1 MIATTTEER
10 PAATGL
16 SVRFRRF
23 VRPEIKNETRLTV
36 VIIFVAT
43 LYPVIIG
50 SIYWTQIILLA
61 SLYLIAAVGLN
72 ILRSEAN
79 QISFGHGA
87 VFGAAAYAT
96 AIAAGPGEKPFVL
109 SAVIGFFAGLAVG
122 ILLGLPSLRVQG
134 YYLGFVTLAGAMAFP
149 ELLFVFQDQ
158 TQAITGISVPVVG
171 LADMA
176 FWKFSWLTLI
186 ILALTCFSVVLY
198 AVIRSSRLG
207 RQMRVVGAS
216 PEAAVTLGLQPGRLR
231 LIAFAIASAITAMA
245 GVLYVPLIQ
254 YVAPGSFGIEL
265 SVLLYFVVVIGGPG
279 TPLGPLVGVA
289 LLYVL
294 PNAVLAD
301 VGEYRLLIYGCIAF
315 IVMFLLPEGVVGSV
329 HGLLDRVRHKR
340 VGGTVSLVPVL
351 AVASAGATASA
362 SPASDGEMVLDT
374 AHLTKSFGS
383 VKALDDVSLRVRA
396 AEIHGIVGPNGS
408 GKTTLLNSL
417 SGLISLDRGTLHF
430 KDEDITKLPAMH
442 RSRLGMA
449 RTFQTPR
456 IFAELSVW
464 ENLEVG
470 RYKAA
475 KDDWL
480 AAGLDAVRDQWDST
494 PGSILPHAQQR
505 FLEVIRVLRQRPS
518 ILILDEPAAG
528 LSQSE
533 REEFGALLQDVVKAT
548 GASVVIVEHDLEL
561 VWQIAD
567 TISVVDAGRIVLTGT
582 PADLRNHAGLNQI
595 FTGVRHVSG

>member
-245 GVLYVPLIQ
+245 GVL
-254 YVAPGSFGIEL
+254 
-265 SVLLYFVVVIGGPG
+265 
-279 TPLGPLVGVA
+279 
-289 LLYVL
+289 
-294 PNAVLAD
+294 
-301 VGEYRLLIYGCIAF
+301 
-315 IVMFLLPEGVVGSV
+315 
-329 HGLLDRVRHKR
+329 
-340 VGGTVSLVPVL
+340 
-351 AVASAGATASA
+351 
-362 SPASDGEMVLDT
+362 
-374 AHLTKSFGS
+374 
-383 VKALDDVSLRVRA
+383 
-396 AEIHGIVGPNGS
+396 
-408 GKTTLLNSL
+408 
-417 SGLISLDRGTLHF
+417 
-430 KDEDITKLPAMH
+430 
-442 RSRLGMA
+442 
-449 RTFQTPR
+449 
-456 IFAELSVW
+456 
-464 ENLEVG
+464 
-470 RYKAA
+470 
-475 KDDWL
+475 
-480 AAGLDAVRDQWDST
+480 
-494 PGSILPHAQQR
+494 
-505 FLEVIRVLRQRPS
+505 
-518 ILILDEPAAG
+518 
-528 LSQSE
+528 
-533 REEFGALLQDVVKAT
+533 
-548 GASVVIVEHDLEL
+548 
-561 VWQIAD
+561 
-567 TISVVDAGRIVLTGT
+567 
-582 PADLRNHAGLNQI
+582 
-595 FTGVRHVSG
+595 